1 MSADQGDPPPG
12 RSPQEP
18 TPEPLSAG
26 LSHTWELLWYKECFQ
41 KSSQKPSQGPS
52 LFPLVLGPGKILKLS
67 ASGAWIGTFSSRS
80 TLPSRLSDS
89 LFLLVLS
96 ISESPSRWQHLL
108 GPEFRLAGEC
118 WPGMCVSLATDTHIH
133 TLIRPLSYSHIYS
146 NPFMHSHPRS
156 HPDPSPTPPHI
167 ETYHLDKWKFTEC
180 CLRTSYIWLIL
191 YLGVTS

>member
-1 MSADQGDPPPG
+1 MSADQGDPLPG

-26 LSHTWELLWYKECFQ
+26 FSHTWELLWYKECFQ
-41 KSSQKPSQGPS
+41 KSSQKLSQGPS
-52 LFPLVLGPGKILKLS
+52 LFPLVLGPGTILKLS

-108 GPEFRLAGEC
+108 GPGFRLAGEC
-118 WPGMCVSLATDTHIH
+118 WPDMCVSLATDTHSYSDPS
-133 TLIRPLSYSHIYS
+133 TLILTHILKSIHALTPTLTPWPLPHPPTSKHITWINENS
-146 NPFMHSHPRS
+146 QN
-156 HPDPSPTPPHI
+156 
-167 ETYHLDKWKFTEC
+167 
-180 CLRTSYIWLIL
+180 
-191 YLGVTS
+191 VV